1 MNKSPHCNQQT
12 EPKRCK
18 PGVKEKCIQQ
28 NLETGP
34 IPATISEDK

>member
-1 MNKSPHCNQQT
+1 MNKSPHYNQQT

-18 PGVKEKCIQQ
+18 SGVKEKCIQQ